1 MFCGLL
7 GLNINPLTLSFI
19 SSLTPQLELTID
31 GIPKYSAS
39 STTSPHVSEM
49 LGSIRISLSSRLFF
63 IFLFYFSTK
72 NDIFFSL
79 VFKFIL

>member
-63 IFLFYFSTK
+63 IFLLATFPLK
-72 NDIFFSL
+72 MIFF
-79 VFKFIL
+79 